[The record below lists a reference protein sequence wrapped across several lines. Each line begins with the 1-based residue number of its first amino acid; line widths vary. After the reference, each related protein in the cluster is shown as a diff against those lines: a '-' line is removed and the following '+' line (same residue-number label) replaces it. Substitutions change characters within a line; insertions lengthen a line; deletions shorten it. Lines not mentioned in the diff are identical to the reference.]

1 MLIRFTSKFRKA
13 YKKMPKIVKV
23 KAEEKEKIFQK
34 NPFDVRLDTHKLHGK
49 YKEYWAFSI
58 VGQYRI
64 MFAFSG
70 KETVDFMNIGTHEIY
85 K

>member
-1 MLIRFTSKFRKA
+1 MIIRFTSKFKKA
-13 YKKMPKIVKV
+13 YKKMPKMVKT

-34 NPFDVRLDTHKLHGK
+34 DPFDARLDTHKLHGK
-49 YKEYWAFSI
+49 YKEYFAFTV

-64 MFAFSG
+64 MFAFSE
-70 KETVDFMNIGTHEIY
+70 KEFVDFINIGTHEIY

>member
-1 MLIRFTSKFRKA
+1 MIVRFTSKFKKA
-13 YKKMPKIVKV
+13 YKKMPKIVKL

-34 NPFDVRLDTHKLHGK
+34 DPFNSRLDTHKLHGK
-49 YKEYWAFSI
+49 YKEYWAFTV

-70 KETVDFMNIGTHEIY
+70 GEFVDFINIGTHEIY

>member
-13 YKKMPKIVKV
+13 YKKMPKIVKI
-23 KAEEKEKIFQK
+23 KAEEKEKIFQ
-34 NPFDVRLDTHKLHGK
+34 NNIFDARLDTHKLHGK
-49 YKEYWAFSI
+49 YKDYWAFTLT
-58 VGQYRI
+58 GQYRI

-70 KETVDFMNIGTHEIY
+70 TEFIDFINIGTHDIY

>member
-1 MLIRFTSKFRKA
+1 MIIRFTAKFRKA
-13 YKKMPKIVKV
+13 YKKMPKTVKI

-34 NPFDVRLDTHKLHGK
+34 NPFDSRLGTHKLHGK
-49 YKEYWAFSI
+49 YKEYWAFTV

-64 MFAFSG
+64 MCAFSG
-70 KETVDFMNIGTHEIY
+70 KKFVDFINIGAHEIY

>member
-13 YKKMPKIVKV
+13 YKKMPKMVKL

-34 NPFDVRLDTHKLHGK
+34 NPFDARLDTHKLHGK
-49 YKEYWAFSI
+49 YREHWAFTVI
-58 VGQYRI
+58 GQYRI
-64 MFAFSG
+64 MLAFSG
-70 KETVDFMNIGTHEIY
+70 AEFVDFINIGTHEIY